1 MMNPSVIETF
11 VHAVRR
17 RLDGGTRL
25 VVVSRVLLA
34 AAATAVAWALAWRVF
49 GYAAPRLGYA
59 VVAGIA
65 AVAGGVWILLVRRG
79 TREAAGVA
87 DRVFDLKDGLVS
99 WLDFKDAGRQ
109 GEVYQLNERCLVREL
124 AAHDVTELRVRSP
137 RKVLAAGIV
146 LAATALVLGLLPHG
160 AAVRDRLAREELAAR
175 RSAELEEQV
184 RAVIEKIIQSMSEQE
199 RELLKPAELRAWAKQ
214 VAVTKDARESEKQ
227 LARLEQQIAHAV
239 QGLEA
244 RQDEAVLK
252 LAAGELAK
260 STLADVRQLGKQLE
274 ARDFKQAAQDLK
286 AMKPGAAPKMTPA
299 EMEQLRKNGAKSTDL
314 AKRMADG
321 ARKRDFGQQKPADPA
336 KPQNEKPG
344 DDAAQR
350 GMDEML
356 EELDADARELA
367 KQLDKNKEPGDAA
380 ASMAAKVDDKMDGL
394 GKRLGKLDARQK
406 AKDKLDALR
415 SGLGDARQFAQ
426 GKSATLGLAQSA
438 AQGTQ
443 PGGLA
448 PGTGSD
454 ATRRKER
461 DEFKDNGNL
470 AEIKG
475 RQNAEGPSSSTVES
489 AASGSGIAGRA
500 NVAKQREFKQQLEA
514 LVHRDDIPE
523 VLKLG
528 VREYFEKVHETDEPK
543 DPKK

>member
-1 MMNPSVIETF
+1 MNPSSIETF

-25 VVVSRVLLA
+25 VVVARVLSAGA
-34 AAATAVAWALAWRVF
+34 AAAVAWALAWRVF

-65 AVAGGVWILLVRRG
+65 VAAGGLWVLLARRG
-79 TREAAGVA
+79 VREAAGVA

-124 AAHDVTELRVRSP
+124 AALDPARVPVARP
-137 RKVLAAGIV
+137 RKVLAAGMV
-146 LAATALVLGLLPHG
+146 MAVAALVLGLLPHG
-160 AAVRDRLAREELAAR
+160 AVVRDRLAREEQAAQ

-184 RAVIEKIIQSMSEQE
+184 KAAIEEIIRAMSEQE
-199 RELLKPAELRAWAKQ
+199 RELLKPAELRTWAKQ

-227 LARLEQQIAHAV
+227 LARLEQQIAHAM

-260 STLADVRQLGKQLE
+260 SALADVRQLGKQLE

-286 AMKPGAAPKMTPA
+286 DMKPGAAPKMTP
-299 EMEQLRKNGAKSTDL
+299 EQMEQLRKNAAKSTDL

-321 ARKRDFGQQKPADPA
+321 ARKRDFGRQKPGDPA
-336 KPQNEKPG
+336 KPQDDKPG

-356 EELDADARELA
+356 EELDTDARELA
-367 KQLDKNKEPGDAA
+367 KQLDHDKDPGDEAA
-380 ASMAAKVDDKMDGL
+380 AMAAKVDDKMDGL
-394 GKRLGKLDARQK
+394 GKRLGNLDARQK

-426 GKSATLGLAQSA
+426 GKTPALGLAQSA

-454 ATRRKER
+454 ESRRKER

-523 VLKLG
+523 TLKLG
-528 VREYFEKVHETDEPK
+528 VREYFEKVHETDGP
-543 DPKK
+543 DGH

>member
-1 MMNPSVIETF
+1 MNPSSIETF

-17 RLDGGTRL
+17 RLDGGTRV

-34 AAATAVAWALAWRVF
+34 GAAAAVAWALAWRVF

-59 VVAGIA
+59 VVGGTA
-65 AVAGGVWILLVRRG
+65 AMAGGLWILLTRRG
-79 TREAAGVA
+79 PREAAGVA

-99 WLDFKDAGRQ
+99 WLDFKNAGRQ

-124 AAHDVTELRVRSP
+124 AALDPAEMRVRPP
-137 RKVLAAGIV
+137 RMVLAAGMV
-146 LAATALVLGLLPHG
+146 LAAAALVLGLLPHG
-160 AAVRDRLAREELAAR
+160 EAVRNRLAREEQAAQ

-184 RAVIEKIIQSMSEQE
+184 KAAIEEIIRAMSEQE

-227 LARLEQQIAHAV
+227 LARLEQQIANAM

-260 STLADVRQLGKQLE
+260 SALADVRQLGKQLE

-286 AMKPGAAPKMTPA
+286 DLKPGAMPKMTP
-299 EMEQLRKNGAKSTDL
+299 EQMEQLRKNAVKSTDL

-321 ARKRDFGQQKPADPA
+321 ARKRDFGPQKKPGDPA
-336 KPQNEKPG
+336 KPQDDKPG

-367 KQLDKNKEPGDAA
+367 KQLDKNKDPGDEAA
-380 ASMAAKVDDKMDGL
+380 AMAAKVNDKMDGL

-415 SGLGDARQFAQ
+415 SGLGEARQFAQ
-426 GKSATLGLAQSA
+426 GKTATLGLAQSA

-454 ATRRKER
+454 ESRRKER

-523 VLKLG
+523 TLKLG
-528 VREYFEKVHETDEPK
+528 VREYFEKVHETDGH
-543 DPKK
+543 

>member
-1 MMNPSVIETF
+1 MNPSAIETF
-11 VHAVRR
+11 VHTVRR

-34 AAATAVAWALAWRVF
+34 AAVVAVAWALAWRVF
-49 GYAAPRLGYA
+49 GYAAPRQGYA

-65 AVAGGVWILLVRRG
+65 VVAGGLWILLVRRG
-79 TREAAGVA
+79 TREAAAVA

-109 GEVYQLNERCLVREL
+109 GEVYQLNERGLVREL
-124 AAHDVTELRVRSP
+124 AAHDVTELRVRPP

-146 LAATALVLGLLPHG
+146 LAIAALVLGLLPHG

-175 RSAELEEQV
+175 RSAELEDQV
-184 RAVIEKIIQSMSEQE
+184 KAAIEEIIKAMSEPE

-227 LARLEQQIAHAV
+227 LARLEQQIANAM

-260 STLADVRQLGKQLE
+260 SALADVRQLGKQLE

-286 AMKPGAAPKMTPA
+286 DMKPGAMPKMTPGQ
-299 EMEQLRKNGAKSTDL
+299 MEQLRKNAAKSTDL

-321 ARKRDFGQQKPADPA
+321 ARKRDFGPQKPGDPA
-336 KPQNEKPG
+336 KPPENKPG
-344 DDAAQR
+344 EAATQR
-350 GMDEML
+350 GLDKML
-356 EELDADARELA
+356 EELDADARDLA
-367 KQLDKNKEPGDAA
+367 KQLDNNKDPADAA
-380 ASMAAKVDDKMDGL
+380 GAMAAKVDDKMDGL
-394 GKRLGKLDARQK
+394 GKRLGNLDARQK
-406 AKDKLDALR
+406 AKDKLDKLR
-415 SGLGDARQFAQ
+415 GGLGEARQFAQ

-443 PGGLA
+443 LGGLA